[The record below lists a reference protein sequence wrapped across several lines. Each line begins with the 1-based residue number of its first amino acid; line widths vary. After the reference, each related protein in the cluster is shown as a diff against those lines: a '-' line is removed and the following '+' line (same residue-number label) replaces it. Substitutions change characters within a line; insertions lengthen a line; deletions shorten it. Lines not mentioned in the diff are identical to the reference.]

1 MYRPAHNLDHGR
13 QLTSRIKSWIHCDSL
28 VESIVVMQ
36 ALGEKGIP
44 QWHWRSAPHSSRKNQ
59 NKQRKCAG
67 YRRDF
72 PRSELRVRPSSG
84 GVNHQGD
91 GKSTRLTT
99 RTRV

>member
-1 MYRPAHNLDHGR
+1 MNRTPSHIGTLKVVVSARNVQTHNLDHGR

-72 PRSELRVRPSSG
+72 PPVSYT
-84 GVNHQGD
+84 H
-91 GKSTRLTT
+91 LTLP
-99 RTRV
+99 